1 MTAIIIIRALALLL
15 LMHLYSLV
23 HQPISSLPPSI
34 SIIPCLG
41 RPFILLPQH
50 IHLCNPRTLCST
62 SSLASSSNSHSHSP
76 LSSLN
81 RSLLCSLTNNNKIRF
96 TCVCLM
102 HCNPDTTIIMHFPCC
117 TLSVSL
123 PSSLSGINRACRPPH
138 KLHICIST
146 AHSLQRECVVPSCA
160 VHAESTVWF
169 IDLYCTTTATTTTIA
184 NYSSHHPTLYISPD
198 NHHLP
203 LHSTPFPVILCFACI
218 SPQNIRKCG
227 DK

>member
-1 MTAIIIIRALALLL
+1 MLLL
-15 LMHLYSLV
+15 LMHLYSGAPAHL
-23 HQPISSLPPSI
+23 IPPSLHLHHL
-34 SIIPCLG
+34 IPCLG

-50 IHLCNPRTLCST
+50 IHLCNPRTLS
-62 SSLASSSNSHSHSP
+62 APPAP
-76 LSSLN
+76 LPPPATVTATAPCHLSIVVF
-81 RSLLCSLTNNNKIRF
+81 CASLTNNNKIRF

-117 TLSVSL
+117 TLSL
-123 PSSLSGINRACRPPH
+123 CPSPPLSRIHRACRPPH

-146 AHSLQRECVVPSCA
+146 AHSLQRECGVPSCA

-198 NHHLP
+198 DHHLP
-203 LHSTPFPVILCFACI
+203 LHSTPFPVIVCFACI